1 VIYVEKFRGD
11 RCRQSQQRHPRLCSL
26 LPRRPA
32 TALVEKPS
40 KIYISTVV
48 LLRKPL
54 LKICDFNGNFFRK
67 MYVEINFYKKGLL
80 RKRKE
85 IIFIVN
91 FLSFSND
98 LV

>member
-1 VIYVEKFRGD
+1 
-11 RCRQSQQRHPRLCSL
+11 
-26 LPRRPA
+26 
-32 TALVEKPS
+32 
-40 KIYISTVV
+40 
-48 LLRKPL
+48 
-54 LKICDFNGNFFRK
+54 